1 MGHLYKEQ
9 ILTDVEGH
17 RLAVRQK
24 PDFIDG
30 YINLATALVASGD
43 MDQAIQAYLSA
54 LHYNPDLYCVR
65 SDLGNLFKALG
76 RLDEA
81 KACYLKAI
89 ETCPTFAVAWS
100 NLGCVFNAQGEIW
113 LAIHHFEKAVT
124 LDPNFLDAYIN
135 LGNVLKEA
143 RIFDRAAAAYLRALN
158 LSPNNAVVNGNL
170 ACVYYEQGLIDMAI
184 ETFRRAIRL
193 QPNFP
198 DAYCNLANALKEKG
212 RVREAEECYETALK
226 LCPNHADSLNNLA
239 NIKRERGYIEEATSL
254 YLNALEVFPEF
265 AAAHSNL
272 ASVLQQQG
280 KLNEAIH
287 HYKEAIKISPT
298 FADAYS
304 NMGNTLKEIGDIQG
318 ALQCYSRAIQINPAF
333 ADAHSNLASIH
344 KDSGNITEAIAAYK
358 TALRLKPDFPD
369 AYCNLAHCLQ
379 IICDW
384 TDYDERMRRLRQIV
398 GEQLQ
403 RNRLPSVHPHHS
415 MLYPLT
421 HAQRKAI
428 AGKHAMFCIEKVS
441 ILHKQPYDFSH
452 FKTERPKRL
461 RIGYVSSDF
470 GNHPTSHLMQSV
482 PGMHNRS
489 HVEIFCYALS
499 SNDGTKFRAKIER
512 EADHFIDLSST
523 PCNGK
528 AADRIYTD
536 RIHVLLN
543 MNGYTKGARNEIF
556 ALRPAPIQVMWLG
569 YPGTSGANYM
579 DYIVTDKITSPIELS
594 DQYSEKLAYMPETFF
609 LGDHKQM
616 FPHLIERVILS
627 ECGSIRKETTVSA
640 DGTNQRVDTI
650 VAPPDNVNI
659 VNATDLSPII
669 EKAEIKRICEV
680 AVVTRSN
687 DSEEKPHNLSIPYIR
702 LGPTASVISVMA
714 DSSRRSKSTTY
725 KTVISS
731 TATSSTTVTT
741 EIDLNAQSGK
751 FASHLLHGNIQNLK
765 QNGSNNMKTSVNEN
779 SDKNSTNGTTKSQSQ
794 CKVINRDD
802 AAVDELSRDL
812 NDSKPATHPTS
823 SVKRAAR
830 SIDVKPKT
838 SDDTHKCSH
847 IDGSSGHHDDQ
858 EKVHKNDATVRSN
871 TQQDGEK
878 SDTSGDKNDK
888 EPEEESHQQTIIS
901 QKVEIV
907 RTVAQFPTTLPVQ
920 AMISQ
925 GQIQTSVNGVV
936 VQNGLATTQ
945 MNNRAATGEEAP
957 NSIVV
962 TTRQQ
967 YNLPENAVVYCNFNQ
982 LYKIDPQTLQVW
994 VNILKRVPN
1003 SVLWLLRFPVIG
1015 EANIVAKAVE
1025 LGLSPHRIIFSNV
1038 AAKEE
1043 HVRRGQLAD
1052 VCLDTPL
1059 CNGHTT
1065 GMDVLWAGT
1074 PMVTLPLET
1083 LASRVASSQLHCLG
1097 TPELIASSYEEY
1109 EDIAVRL
1116 GSDRE
1121 YLKAIRAKVWQA
1133 RTDSHLFDVK
1143 RYVNNLEGLLLRM
1156 WHRYEN
1162 GEQPDHITS

>member
-1 MGHLYKEQ
+1 MEQ
-9 ILTDVEGH
+9 EV
-17 RLAVRQK
+17 
-24 PDFIDG
+24 
-30 YINLATALVASGD
+30 
-43 MDQAIQAYLSA
+43 QAYLSA

-65 SDLGNLFKALG
+65 SDLGNIFKALG

-113 LAIHHFEKAVT
+113 LAIHHFEKAIT

-184 ETFRRAIRL
+184 DTFRRAIRL

-212 RVREAEECYETALK
+212 RVNEAEECYETALK

-239 NIKRERGYIEEATSL
+239 NIKRERGHIETATSL
-254 YLNALEVFPEF
+254 YLKALEVFPEF

-280 KLNEAIH
+280 KLTDAIR
-287 HYKEAIKISPT
+287 HYKEAIKISPA

-304 NMGNTLKEIGDIQG
+304 NMGNTLKEMGDVQA
-318 ALQCYSRAIQINPAF
+318 ALQCYTRAIQINPAF

-344 KDSGNITEAIAAYK
+344 KDSGNIAEAINAYK

-369 AYCNLAHCLQ
+369 AFCNLAHCLQ

-384 TDYDERMRRLRQIV
+384 TDYDERMRKLTTIV
-398 GEQLQ
+398 GDQLQ

-415 MLYPLT
+415 MLYPLS
-421 HAQRKAI
+421 HAYRRLI
-428 AGKHAMFCIEKVS
+428 AGKHAAFCLEKVS
-441 ILHKQPYDFSH
+441 LLHKQPYDFSH
-452 FKTERPKRL
+452 FRNEKPRRL

-482 PGMHNRS
+482 PGLHNRDL
-489 HVEIFCYALS
+489 VEIFCYALS
-499 SNDGTKFRAKIER
+499 TNDGTKFRTKIET
-512 EADHFIDLSST
+512 ESDHFVDLSAIS
-523 PCNGK
+523 CNGK
-528 AADRIYTD
+528 AADKIYSD
-536 RIHVLLN
+536 RIHILVN

-556 ALRPAPIQVMWLG
+556 ALKPAPIQVMWLG
-569 YPGTSGANYM
+569 YPGTSGAHYM
-579 DYIVTDKITSPIELS
+579 DYIVTDKITSPLS
-594 DQYSEKLAYMPETFF
+594 LEDQYSEKLAYMPETFF

-616 FPHLIERVILS
+616 FPHMIERVILS
-627 ECGSIRKETTVSA
+627 ECGSIRKETTLLN
-640 DGTNQRVDTI
+640 DGSNQKVDRI
-650 VAPPDNVNI
+650 VAPPDNVSI

-687 DSEEKPHNLSIPYIR
+687 DEPPQREEHSSNIPYVR
-702 LGPTASVISVMA
+702 LGPAASVISVMA

-731 TATSSTTVTT
+731 TANSSTSVTT
-741 EIDLNAQSGK
+741 EIDSSYLAD
-751 FASHLLHGNIQNLK
+751 LHVPMVFDKDNSIT
-765 QNGSNNMKTSVNEN
+765 KTVSVNYGIKEVTKEN
-779 SDKNSTNGTTKSQSQ
+779 LNTDKPIDRVPNIKIEWDKDGNNQKSNANGEY
-794 CKVINRDD
+794 NRDLPNSKICNNNNQEHKKEKP
-802 AAVDELSRDL
+802 DEQ
-812 NDSKPATHPTS
+812 
-823 SVKRAAR
+823 
-830 SIDVKPKT
+830 
-838 SDDTHKCSH
+838 
-847 IDGSSGHHDDQ
+847 Q
-858 EKVHKNDATVRSN
+858 E
-871 TQQDGEK
+871 
-878 SDTSGDKNDK
+878 
-888 EPEEESHQQTIIS
+888 PHQQTIIS
-901 QKVEIV
+901 QKVEV
-907 RTVAQFPTTLPVQ
+907 VKTVAQFPTTLPVQ

-925 GQIQTSVNGVV
+925 GQIQTSVNGLV

-982 LYKIDPQTLQVW
+982 LYKIDPVTLNVW
-994 VNILKRVPN
+994 VRILKRVPN

-1015 EANIVAKAVE
+1015 EANIIARASQ
-1025 LGLSPHRIIFSNV
+1025 LGLSPDRIIFSNV

-1083 LASRVASSQLHCLG
+1083 LASRVASSQLSCLG
-1097 TPELIASSYEEY
+1097 TPELIASSYDEY
-1109 EDIAVRL
+1109 EEIAVRL
-1116 GSDRE
+1116 GSNRE

-1133 RTDSHLFDVK
+1133 RNDSHLFDVK
-1143 RYVNNLEGLLLRM
+1143 HYVKNLEGLFIKM
-1156 WHRYEN
+1156 WKNYEN
-1162 GEQPDHITS
+1162 GGQPDHIVS